1 MFCACDF
8 LFVIDLP
15 TQSSKRRKI
24 VTETATCLMSCM
36 FLWEENCTSS
46 AVCVN

>member
-8 LFVIDLP
+8 LFVTDLA

-24 VTETATCLMSCM
+24 VTDSNLFNQLFFSVGRKSH
-36 FLWEENCTSS
+36 F
-46 AVCVN
+46 

>member
-8 LFVIDLP
+8 LFVTDLA

-24 VTETATCLMSCM
+24 VTDSNLFNELYLSVGRKSG
-36 FLWEENCTSS
+36 F
-46 AVCVN
+46 